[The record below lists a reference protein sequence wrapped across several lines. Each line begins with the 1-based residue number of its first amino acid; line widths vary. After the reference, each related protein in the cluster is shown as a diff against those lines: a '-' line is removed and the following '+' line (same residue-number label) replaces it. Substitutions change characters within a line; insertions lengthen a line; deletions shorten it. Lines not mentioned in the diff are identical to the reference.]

1 LEVERTIINQK
12 KNIYIIKMSNVITFL
27 TIFLITIIVQS
38 LMVMVIWNNVLI
50 KKFPLSKIQK
60 LNFFDA
66 LAITVLTSILFGSTY
81 ISGLQN

>member
-1 LEVERTIINQK
+1 
-12 KNIYIIKMSNVITFL
+12 MSNVITFL